1 MTDFTPILK
10 RTIDGLADRGPA
22 VREKVYDK
30 ARLTIRAKL
39 ESTVPALG
47 ADQVARQ
54 MKALEDAIDTVE
66 FDYKI
71 NDAVSFGSPKPAQP
85 ARAPEPVAAERPAPR
100 LSPFAPAP
108 KPAPSAPAFPSPR
121 AQPEPRPEFRP
132 AAPVRS
138 EPAVRAAAP
147 SYAPP
152 PPPEFPADGAFATMD
167 PEDDIAVRLA
177 KPRSRTPLA
186 LLLTGAV
193 LMVAAGGAAA
203 WYYRA
208 DLARMAGLDT
218 PAKPAA
224 ARKADPAKAPAEKA
238 AAPKEQGPVKF
249 TQRLN
254 ADGSETDEGPAAGTG
269 GVGEGTTTAA
279 ATAGNADAAAPE
291 GAAPPAAEAL
301 PGAADP
307 AAPAQGDPATE
318 TAQGTTVPVPA
329 VAENPAA
336 PAAAGTAVAVA
347 QKAIFYEERTSADQ
361 GSANTGNVV
370 WSVVQDSPGGD
381 LAAEPAIRAEASIP
395 DRDLKLRMTIRRNG
409 DPTLPASHLIEL
421 VVDGPEG
428 KTATIDK
435 VLRITLK
442 PNESDAGNP
451 LLGVPA
457 KISDGFFLIA
467 LTDTQAEID
476 ANMALLRR
484 ERWID
489 IPIVYATG
497 RRALIT
503 LEKGIPGDK
512 TFDEVLKVWEAKASG

>member
-1 MTDFTPILK
+1 M
-10 RTIDGLADRGPA
+10 
-22 VREKVYDK
+22 
-30 ARLTIRAKL
+30 
-39 ESTVPALG
+39 
-47 ADQVARQ
+47 
-54 MKALEDAIDTVE
+54 
-66 FDYKI
+66 
-71 NDAVSFGSPKPAQP
+71 
-85 ARAPEPVAAERPAPR
+85 
-100 LSPFAPAP
+100 
-108 KPAPSAPAFPSPR
+108 
-121 AQPEPRPEFRP
+121 
-132 AAPVRS
+132 
-138 EPAVRAAAP
+138 
-147 SYAPP
+147 
-152 PPPEFPADGAFATMD
+152 
-167 PEDDIAVRLA
+167 
-177 KPRSRTPLA
+177 
-186 LLLTGAV
+186 
-193 LMVAAGGAAA
+193 
-203 WYYRA
+203 
-208 DLARMAGLDT
+208 
-218 PAKPAA
+218 
-224 ARKADPAKAPAEKA
+224 
-238 AAPKEQGPVKF
+238 
-249 TQRLN
+249 
-254 ADGSETDEGPAAGTG
+254 
-269 GVGEGTTTAA
+269 
-279 ATAGNADAAAPE
+279 
-291 GAAPPAAEAL
+291 
-301 PGAADP
+301 
-307 AAPAQGDPATE
+307 
-318 TAQGTTVPVPA
+318 
-329 VAENPAA
+329 
-336 PAAAGTAVAVA
+336 AVA